1 MRPEHK
7 SLSFLL
13 REYAASEPNRR
24 LLWSENR
31 WYTAGEMQA
40 HAAAAA
46 CWLRTQGI
54 SAPASSPHTSARMGC
69 PAMAT
74 TAQTH
79 IPATKLPSMVRSG
92 VFNIR
97 NATKT
102 PSAMGA

>member
-54 SAPASSPHTSARMGC
+54 RPGDLVNVRIKR
-69 PAMAT
+69 T
-74 TAQTH
+74 TANSLFGE
-79 IPATKLPSMVRSG
+79 IMAE
-92 VFNIR
+92 
-97 NATKT
+97 
-102 PSAMGA
+102 